1 MSGALADVLAAITDR
16 PVGHWRAEVA
26 SPAFLGIDRISS
38 RGVQWRVR
46 VEPYRSTTQT
56 RRATLRSTEPAYEA
70 RRVGNTLTRVEVSPA
85 HTITPAEAVEAL
97 AGLWPWSPGDGPRW
111 WCEFL
116 NDTIID
122 DPPSLAA
129 LVAVASLGVERLRA
143 AEGLTQE
150 IAAHA
155 GCREARLVWRVMG
168 REEIEAH
175 HVRICSDQ
183 AWRGG
188 SPTLPEVASVEEAIR
203 IDGGAWPWHAAE
215 DWSDST
221 ARAAWPALRD
231 LHALGLHLVALDA
244 SRIVLAVEAIGGDR
258 G

>member
-1 MSGALADVLAAITDR
+1 MRDIARPALAEVLANLTESEAASGD
-16 PVGHWRAEVA
+16 GWREWWRSVIAPSGRA
-26 SPAFLGIDRISS
+26 SDARYTSHAML
-38 RGVQWRVR
+38 
-46 VEPYRSTTQT
+46 
-56 RRATLRSTEPAYEA
+56 STEGVAIIHRIPSVAFDVPFCGPVA
-70 RRVGNTLTRVEVSPA
+70 WTVD
-85 HTITPAEAVEAL
+85 TPREAVEVL
-97 AGLWPWSPGDGPRW
+97 HDHGVYPWSPGDPAAPRW

-122 DPPSLAA
+122 DPPSLPA

-168 REEIEAH
+168 REAIEMH

>member
-1 MSGALADVLAAITDR
+1 MLSHRDILRDV
-16 PVGHWRAEVA
+16 
-26 SPAFLGIDRISS
+26 
-38 RGVQWRVR
+38 
-46 VEPYRSTTQT
+46 
-56 RRATLRSTEPAYEA
+56 RRALKALPDHPSACE
-70 RRVGNTLTRVEVSPA
+70 VTRVPGA
-85 HTITPAEAVEAL
+85 HATCDDCASATERCARVVYESGGAEEAQDRL
-97 AGLWPWSPGDGPRW
+97 CRADLYPWTPGDETAPRW
-111 WCEFL
+111 WCEGCEGTGL
-116 NDTIID
+116 AAVDAARGRKVYRCGECDIAGHTA
-122 DPPSLAA
+122 DPPSLPA

-168 REEIEAH
+168 REAIEMH

-188 SPTLPEVASVEEAIR
+188 SPTLPEVASVEEAIC
-203 IDGGAWPWHAAE
+203 IDGGAWSWHAAE

>member
-1 MSGALADVLAAITDR
+1 VVYESGGAEEAQDRLCRADL
-16 PVGHWRAEVA
+16 
-26 SPAFLGIDRISS
+26 
-38 RGVQWRVR
+38 
-46 VEPYRSTTQT
+46 Y
-56 RRATLRSTEPAYEA
+56 
-70 RRVGNTLTRVEVSPA
+70 
-85 HTITPAEAVEAL
+85 
-97 AGLWPWSPGDGPRW
+97 PWTPGDERAPRW
-111 WCEFL
+111 WCEGCEGTGL
-116 NDTIID
+116 AAADARRGRKVYRCGECDIAGHTT
-122 DPPSLAA
+122 DPPSHAA
-129 LVAVASLGVERLRA
+129 LVAVASLGVDRLRA

-155 GCREARLVWRVMG
+155 GCREARLVWRAMG
-168 REEIEAH
+168 REAIEMH